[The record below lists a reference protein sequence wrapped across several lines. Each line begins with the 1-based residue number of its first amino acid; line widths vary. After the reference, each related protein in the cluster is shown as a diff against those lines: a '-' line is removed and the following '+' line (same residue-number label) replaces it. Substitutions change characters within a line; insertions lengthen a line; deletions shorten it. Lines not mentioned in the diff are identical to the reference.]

1 MNLSRSEVLGVIP
14 SKKKKQKV
22 SFEGKIA
29 LREADLANI
38 EDMETY
44 EVRNML
50 VHAKILKAKK
60 EDNIDK
66 KLVDPKII
74 HAENSVYLFNR
85 NGCFRRNIFFI
96 QQHK

>member
-1 MNLSRSEVLGVIP
+1 MKKP
-14 SKKKKQKV
+14 KKKNKA
-22 SFEGKIA
+22 SFEGKVG

-38 EDMETY
+38 EDMETH

-66 KLVDPKII
+66 KLVDKKII
-74 HAENSVYLFNR
+74 HADNSIYLFHR
-85 NGCFRRNIFFI
+85 DSCFRRNIFFI